1 MTIMT
6 MMITTIMI
14 QKNLCH
20 LSGPT
25 EPEAEERG
33 RQQRGREGRPSTCC
47 VQCTISKIKIKSMLV
62 FKSVEDLMNGDLG

>member
-1 MTIMT
+1 MTIMMKMMTIMT
-6 MMITTIMI
+6 IMTFYDNYDNDDHNNYDP
-14 QKNLCH
+14 KKCCH

-47 VQCTISKIKIKSMLV
+47 VQCIISKIKSM
-62 FKSVEDLMNGDLG
+62 